1 MNRSLL
7 CSEAVIEL
15 CLCVWG
21 GFLACFCLSFLF
33 FALVS
38 LELVFCILHT
48 KGIYLSM
55 DIPPSS
61 ENVNTHTH
69 TYNYIPCH
77 IAWLCLHAA
86 GRAQIERLI
95 MCYQMSGRER
105 EREFCSQSLI
115 WFSVKPIKLITS
127 SVHSG
132 TLHTHSRRETYATI
146 KFSSMF
152 EPILASNFAFGK
164 SALKCYLK
172 SDFQLRN
179 LEFDNQTHAE
189 QLWSCMQN

>member
-1 MNRSLL
+1 
-7 CSEAVIEL
+7 
-15 CLCVWG
+15 
-21 GFLACFCLSFLF
+21 
-33 FALVS
+33 
-38 LELVFCILHT
+38 
-48 KGIYLSM
+48 M

-69 TYNYIPCH
+69 THNYIPCQ

-86 GRAQIERLI
+86 GRTQIERPI
-95 MCYQMSGRER
+95 MCYQMSGRA
-105 EREFCSQSLI
+105 REFCSQSLI

-132 TLHTHSRRETYATI
+132 TLHTHSRRETYVTI

-152 EPILASNFAFGK
+152 EAVLASNFVFGK

-179 LEFDNQTHAE
+179 LEFDNQTHSE
-189 QLWSCMQN
+189 LL